1 MENDKA
7 TEMFIKLMEEI
18 HQNTSALKDMLANH
32 EARITVL
39 EKSDDKKE
47 DGWKVSLIMLLAKAT
62 VIGLVSIGSLTGA
75 SKLIQTVLKDNTP
88 VASSITKP

>member
-39 EKSDDKKE
+39 EKSEDGKKKE
-47 DGWKVSLIMLLAKAT
+47 GDWRNQLLMLLAKAT
-62 VIGLVSIGSLTGA
+62 VIGLVAIGSLTGA
-75 SKLIQTVLKDNTP
+75 SGI
-88 VASSITKP
+88 ITKVLNIPQTQEVQAK